1 MNYLHDNKLTDGIV
15 GETRY
20 EMTWKT
26 YNPYRGKTPK
36 KSKYG
41 AKKQTI
47 TNSDGTVLT
56 FDSKKEMQ
64 RYIELRYMEQAGL
77 ISDLR
82 RQVKFVLIP
91 AQREPDTKGKRGGT
105 IKGKLLERECA
116 YIADFTY
123 CDSRTGE
130 KVVEDTKGVRTAEYI
145 IKRKMMLYFH
155 GIRIKEV

>member
-1 MNYLHDNKLTDGIV
+1 MAW
-15 GETRY
+15 R
-20 EMTWKT
+20 T
-26 YNPYRGKTPK
+26 YNPYKGKTPN

-47 TNSDGTVLT
+47 TNSDGTVIT

-64 RYIELRYMEQAGL
+64 RFVELRYMEQAGL
-77 ISDLR
+77 ISDLQ

-91 AQREPDTKGKRGGT
+91 AQREPDEIGKRGGVK
-105 IKGKLLERECA
+105 KGKTIEKEVS

-123 CDSRTGE
+123 TDKEGRFI
-130 KVVEDTKGVRTAEYI
+130 VEDVKGVKTPEYV

-155 GIRIKEV
+155 KIRIKEV

>member
-1 MNYLHDNKLTDGIV
+1 MAW
-15 GETRY
+15 R
-20 EMTWKT
+20 T
-26 YNPYRGKTPK
+26 YNPYRGKTPN

-47 TNSDGTVLT
+47 TNSDGSVIT

-64 RYIELRYMEQAGL
+64 RFIELRYMEQAGL
-77 ISDLR
+77 ISDLQ

-91 AQREPDTKGKRGGT
+91 AQREPDTVGKRGGVK
-105 IKGKLLERECA
+105 KGKTIEKEVS

-123 CDSRTGE
+123 TDKEGGFI
-130 KVVEDTKGVRTAEYI
+130 VEDVKGVKTPEYV

-155 GIRIKEV
+155 KIRIKEV

>member
-1 MNYLHDNKLTDGIV
+1 MAW
-15 GETRY
+15 R
-20 EMTWKT
+20 T
-26 YNPYRGKTPK
+26 YNPYKGKTPN

-47 TNSDGTVLT
+47 TNSDGTVIT

-64 RYIELRYMEQAGL
+64 RFVELRYMEQAGL
-77 ISDLR
+77 ISDLK

-91 AQREPDTKGKRGGT
+91 AQREPDTVGKRGGVK
-105 IKGKLLERECA
+105 KGKTIEKEVS

-123 CDSRTGE
+123 TDKEGRFI
-130 KVVEDTKGVRTAEYI
+130 VEDVKGVKTPEYV

-155 GIRIKEV
+155 KIRIQEV

>member
-1 MNYLHDNKLTDGIV
+1 MAW
-15 GETRY
+15 R
-20 EMTWKT
+20 T
-26 YNPYRGKTPK
+26 YNPYKGKTPN

-47 TNSDGTVLT
+47 TNSDGSVIT

-64 RYIELRYMEQAGL
+64 RFVELRYMEQAGL
-77 ISDLR
+77 ISDLQ

-91 AQREPDTKGKRGGT
+91 AQREPDTVGKRGGI
-105 IKGKLLERECA
+105 IKGRLIEHECA

-123 CDSRTGE
+123 RQDGELVIEDAKGMRTP
-130 KVVEDTKGVRTAEYI
+130 EYI

-155 GIRIKEV
+155 KIRIKEV

>member
-1 MNYLHDNKLTDGIV
+1 MAW
-15 GETRY
+15 R
-20 EMTWKT
+20 T
-26 YNPYRGKTPK
+26 YNPYKGKTPN

-47 TNSDGTVLT
+47 TNSDGTVIT

-64 RYIELRYMEQAGL
+64 RFVELRYMEQAGL
-77 ISDLR
+77 ISDLQ

-91 AQREPDTKGKRGGT
+91 AQREPDTVGKRGGVK
-105 IKGKLLERECA
+105 KGKTIEKEVS

-123 CDSRTGE
+123 TDKEGRFI
-130 KVVEDTKGVRTAEYI
+130 VEDVKGVKTPEYV

-155 GIRIKEV
+155 KIRIQEV

>member
-1 MNYLHDNKLTDGIV
+1 MAW
-15 GETRY
+15 R
-20 EMTWKT
+20 T
-26 YNPYRGKTPK
+26 YNPYKGKTPN

-47 TNSDGTVLT
+47 TNSDGSVIT

-64 RYIELRYMEQAGL
+64 RFVELRYMEQAGL
-77 ISDLR
+77 ISDLQ

-91 AQREPDTKGKRGGT
+91 AQREPDTVGKRGGVK
-105 IKGKLLERECA
+105 KGKTIEKEVS

-123 CDSRTGE
+123 TDKEGRFI
-130 KVVEDTKGVRTAEYI
+130 VEDVKGMRTPEYI

-155 GIRIKEV
+155 KIRIKEV

>member
-1 MNYLHDNKLTDGIV
+1 MAW
-15 GETRY
+15 R
-20 EMTWKT
+20 T
-26 YNPYRGKTPK
+26 YNPYKGKTPN

-47 TNSDGTVLT
+47 TNSDGSVIT
-56 FDSKKEMQ
+56 FDSMKEMR

-77 ISDLR
+77 ISDLQ

-91 AQREPDTKGKRGGT
+91 AQREPDTVGKRGGV
-105 IKGKLLERECA
+105 IKGKTIEKEVS

-123 CDSRTGE
+123 TDEEGRFI
-130 KVVEDTKGVRTAEYI
+130 VEDVKGVKTPEYV

-155 GIRIKEV
+155 KIRIKEV